1 MIFARSWNKLIFL
14 RDLLSY
20 LWRNTKADKRSR
32 MISIENA
39 LTSLYESGDISQAF
53 LNKSRTLTAW
63 YLCVPFF
70 QVMFDKKE
78 PLI

>member
-1 MIFARSWNKLIFL
+1 ML
-14 RDLLSY
+14 
-20 LWRNTKADKRSR
+20 DKRSC

-53 LNKSRTLTAW
+53 LNKSHTLTAW

-70 QVMFDKKE
+70 QVMFNKKE
-78 PLI
+78 TLILLKRGKEAISTNPV

>member
-1 MIFARSWNKLIFL
+1 
-14 RDLLSY
+14 
-20 LWRNTKADKRSR
+20 

-63 YLCVPFF
+63 YLYVPFF
-70 QVMFDKKE
+70 QVMFNKKE